1 MAIEQIFTWFMTSG
15 AYDALLPFFL
25 VFTLVFAFLQKSK
38 LFDKGDSDGSG
49 KKFNVMLALIIGLMV
64 VVPSVTNSY
73 PSGADPVKLMQ
84 EVLPNVVLWVVAIFA
99 FWLLLAAFGMPV
111 PFGQPT
117 QGFQGFITVVSVIVV
132 ATIFGHAAGWFPESW
147 GVSEWLNT
155 IDESVLQVILIIAI
169 TIGLLVWL
177 LSDNTTSPPPGRK
190 NAIQSI
196 GDIFTSIGKSQGNQR
211 QP

>member
-73 PSGADPVKLMQ
+73 PSGADPVKMMQ
-84 EVLPNVVLWVVAIFA
+84 DALPNVVLWVVAIFA

-111 PFGQPT
+111 PFGKPT

-155 IDESVLQVILIIAI
+155 IDESVLQVILIVAI

-177 LSDNTTSPPPGRK
+177 LSDPP
-190 NAIQSI
+190 S
-196 GDIFTSIGKSQGNQR
+196 GDGDGKKGFFEILGKGLQEIGKSQGNER
-211 QP
+211 T

>member
-1 MAIEQIFTWFMTSG
+1 MAIEQIFSWFMTSG

-38 LFDKGDSDGSG
+38 LFDKGDDGTG

-73 PSGADPVKLMQ
+73 PSGADPVKIMQ
-84 EVLPNVVLWVVAIFA
+84 DALPNVVLWVVAIFA
-99 FWLLLAAFGMPV
+99 FWLLLAALGMPV
-111 PFGQPT
+111 PFANPT
-117 QGFQGFITVVSVIVV
+117 AGFQGFISIVSVAIV
-132 ATIFGHAAGWFPESW
+132 AIIFGHAAGWFPREW
-147 GVSEWLNT
+147 GISRWLSS
-155 IDESVLQVILIIAI
+155 IDASVLQVILIIAI

-177 LSDNTTSPPPGRK
+177 LSDPPSGDNSNRK

-196 GDIFTSIGKSQGNQR
+196 GDIFTSIGKSQGNKR
-211 QP
+211 QD